1 MTRKGCVWGWLIGVL
16 ALLVIFLVTIVAIES
31 LLGQKLSFPSYG
43 ARVGL
48 IRVEGGIYDSRQVIR
63 DLESLVEDPGIRAI
77 VLRVDSPGGGAAASQ
92 EIFEY
97 VRGVQ
102 EQDVPLV
109 VSMGSVAAS
118 GGYYIACTADT
129 IFANP
134 GTLTGSIGVVMSFTN
149 LEELFGKIGLDFEVI
164 KSGRFKDTGSWSRQ
178 MTDAERAL
186 LQETIDDIHAQFVEA
201 VAEGRGMEYD
211 AVAALADGRIFS
223 GRQALQAGLV
233 DRLGTLEDAVAVAG
247 RMGGIE
253 GEPRVQEPV
262 RRERLTLFDLL
273 LGTASKL
280 LRPEASSV
288 GAHYIYRPSK

>member
-1 MTRKGCVWGWLIGVL
+1 MTRKGCIWGWLIGVL
-16 ALLVIFLVTIVAIES
+16 GLLVIFLVTIVAIES
-31 LLGQKLSFPSYG
+31 LLGQQLSFPSYG

-48 IRVEGGIYDSRQVIR
+48 VRVEGGIYDSRQIID
-63 DLESLVEDPGIRAI
+63 DLERMAEDPGIRAI
-77 VLRVDSPGGGAAASQ
+77 VLRVESPGGGAAASQ
-92 EIFEY
+92 EIY
-97 VRGVQ
+97 DCIRGVQ
-102 EQDVPLV
+102 EQGVPLV

-178 MTDAERAL
+178 MTDDERAL
-186 LQETIDDIHAQFVEA
+186 LQGTIDDIHAQFVEA
-201 VAEGRGMEYD
+201 VVEGRGMEYD

-223 GRQALQAGLV
+223 GRQALEAGLV
-233 DRLGTLEDAVAVAG
+233 DRLGSLEDAVEVAAL
-247 RMGGIE
+247 MGGIE
-253 GEPRVQEPV
+253 GEPNEQEPV
-262 RRERLTLFDLL
+262 RRERLTLWQLL
-273 LGTASKL
+273 SGTASNL

>member
-1 MTRKGCVWGWLIGVL
+1 MTRKGCIWGWLIGVL

-31 LLGQKLSFPSYG
+31 LLGQRLSFPTYG

-48 IRVEGGIYDSRQVIR
+48 VRVEGGIYDSRQVIR
-63 DLESLVEDPGIRAI
+63 DLESMVEDPGIQAI

-97 VRGVQ
+97 IRGVQ
-102 EQDVPLV
+102 EQGVPLV

-118 GGYYIACTADT
+118 GAYYIACTADT

-149 LEELFGKIGLDFEVI
+149 LEGLFGKIGLDFEVI

-223 GRQALQAGLV
+223 GRQALEAGLV
-233 DRLGTLEDAVAVAG
+233 DRLGTLEDAVEVAA

-262 RRERLTLFDLL
+262 RRNRLTLWDLL
-273 LGTASKL
+273 SGTASNL
-280 LRPEASSV
+280 LRPEGSSV

>member
-1 MTRKGCVWGWLIGVL
+1 MTRKGCIWGWLIGVL

-31 LLGQKLSFPSYG
+31 VLGQRLSFPTYG

-48 IRVEGGIYDSRQVIR
+48 VRVEGGIYDSRQVIG
-63 DLESLVEDPGIRAI
+63 DLESLVEDPGIQAI

-97 VRGVQ
+97 IRGIQ
-102 EQDVPLV
+102 EEGLPLV

-164 KSGRFKDTGSWSRQ
+164 KSGRFKDTGSWSRE

-186 LQETIDDIHAQFVEA
+186 LQGTIDDIHAQFVEA
-201 VAEGRGMEYD
+201 IAEGRGMEYD

-223 GRQALQAGLV
+223 GRQALEAGLV
-233 DRLGTLEDAVAVAG
+233 DRLGTLEDAVELAG
-247 RMGGIE
+247 RMAGIE

-273 LGTASKL
+273 TGTASNL
-280 LRPEASSV
+280 LRPEGSNL

>member
-1 MTRKGCVWGWLIGVL
+1 MTRKGCIWGWLIGVL

-31 LLGQKLSFPSYG
+31 LLGQRLSFPTYG

-48 IRVEGGIYDSRQVIR
+48 VRVEGGIYDSRQVIR
-63 DLESLVEDPGIRAI
+63 DLESMVEDPGIQAI

-97 VRGVQ
+97 IRGVQ
-102 EQDVPLV
+102 EQGVPLV

-118 GGYYIACTADT
+118 GAYYIACTADT

-223 GRQALQAGLV
+223 GRQALEAGLV
-233 DRLGTLEDAVAVAG
+233 DRLGTLEDAVEVAA

-262 RRERLTLFDLL
+262 RRNRLTLWDLL
-273 LGTASKL
+273 SGSASNL
-280 LRPEASSV
+280 LRPEGSSV

>member
-1 MTRKGCVWGWLIGVL
+1 MTRKGCIWGWLIGVL

-43 ARVGL
+43 PRVGL
-48 IRVEGGIYDSRQVIR
+48 VRVEGGIYDSRRVIG
-63 DLESLVEDPGIRAI
+63 DLESMVEDPGIQAI

-97 VRGVQ
+97 IRGVQ
-102 EQDVPLV
+102 EQGIPLV

-178 MTDAERAL
+178 MTDAERAV

-223 GRQALQAGLV
+223 GRQALEAGLV
-233 DRLGTLEDAVAVAG
+233 DRLGTLEDAVEVAA
-247 RMGGIE
+247 RMGEIE
-253 GEPRVQEPV
+253 GEPRVHEPV

-273 LGTASKL
+273 SGTASNL
-280 LRPEASSV
+280 LRPEGSSV

>member
-1 MTRKGCVWGWLIGVL
+1 MTRKGCIWGWLIGVL

-31 LLGQKLSFPSYG
+31 VLGQRLSFPTYG

-48 IRVEGGIYDSRQVIR
+48 VRVEGGIYDSRRIIG
-63 DLESLVEDPGIRAI
+63 DLESMVEDPGIHAI

-97 VRGVQ
+97 IRGIQ
-102 EQDVPLV
+102 EEGLPLV

-164 KSGRFKDTGSWSRQ
+164 KSGRFKDTGSWSRE

-186 LQETIDDIHAQFVEA
+186 LQGTIDDIHAQFVEA
-201 VAEGRGMEYD
+201 IAEGRGMEYD

-223 GRQALQAGLV
+223 GRQALEAGLV
-233 DRLGTLEDAVAVAG
+233 DRLGTLEDAVEVAG
-247 RMGGIE
+247 RMAGIE

-273 LGTASKL
+273 TGTASNL
-280 LRPEASSV
+280 LRPEGSNL

>member
-1 MTRKGCVWGWLIGVL
+1 MTRKGCIWGWLIGVL

-31 LLGQKLSFPSYG
+31 LLGQRLSFPTYG

-48 IRVEGGIYDSRQVIR
+48 VRVEGGIYDSRQVIR
-63 DLESLVEDPGIRAI
+63 DLESMVEDPGIQAI

-97 VRGVQ
+97 IRGVQ
-102 EQDVPLV
+102 EQGVPLV

-118 GGYYIACTADT
+118 GAYYIACTADT

-149 LEELFGKIGLDFEVI
+149 LEGLFGKIGLDFEVI

-223 GRQALQAGLV
+223 GRQALEAGLV
-233 DRLGTLEDAVAVAG
+233 DRLGTLEDAVEVAA

-262 RRERLTLFDLL
+262 RRNRLTLWDLL
-273 LGTASKL
+273 SGSASNL
-280 LRPEASSV
+280 LRPEGSSV

>member
-1 MTRKGCVWGWLIGVL
+1 MTRKGCIWGWLIGVL

-48 IRVEGGIYDSRQVIR
+48 VRVEGGIYDSRQVIG
-63 DLESLVEDPGIRAI
+63 DLESMVEDPGIQAI

-97 VRGVQ
+97 IKGVQ
-102 EQDVPLV
+102 EQGMPMV

-186 LQETIDDIHAQFVEA
+186 LQGTIDDIHAQFVEA

-223 GRQALQAGLV
+223 GRQALEAGLV
-233 DRLGTLEDAVAVAG
+233 DRLGTLEDAVEVAA

-262 RRERLTLFDLL
+262 RRERLTLFDLIS
-273 LGTASKL
+273 GTASNL

>member
-1 MTRKGCVWGWLIGVL
+1 MTRKGCIWGWLIGVV
-16 ALLVIFLVTIVAIES
+16 ALLVIFLVTMVAIES
-31 LLGQKLSFPSYG
+31 LLGQHLSFPTYG

-48 IRVEGGIYDSRQVIR
+48 VRVEGGIYDSRQVIK
-63 DLESLVEDPGIRAI
+63 DLESMVENPGIEAI

-92 EIFEY
+92 EIYECI
-97 VRGVQ
+97 RGIQ
-102 EQDVPLV
+102 EEGVPLV

-201 VAEGRGMEYD
+201 VAEGRGMEYE
-211 AVAALADGRIFS
+211 AVALLADGRIFS
-223 GRQALQAGLV
+223 GRQALEAGLV
-233 DRLGTLEDAVAVAG
+233 DRLGTLENAVAVAA

-262 RRERLTLFDLL
+262 RRKRLTLWDLL
-273 LGTASKL
+273 SGTASNL
-280 LRPEASSV
+280 LRPEGSSV

>member
-1 MTRKGCVWGWLIGVL
+1 MTRKGCIWGWLIGVL
-16 ALLVIFLVTIVAIES
+16 ALLVIFLVTMVTIES
-31 LLGQKLSFPSYG
+31 LLGQRLSFPSYG

-48 IRVEGGIYDSRQVIR
+48 LRVEGGIYDSRQIIA
-63 DLESLVEDPGIRAI
+63 DLEHMTEDPGIRAI

-92 EIFEY
+92 EIY
-97 VRGVQ
+97 QYIRSVQ
-102 EQDVPLV
+102 EQGIPLV

-149 LEELFGKIGLDFEVI
+149 LEELFGKLGMDFEVI
-164 KSGRFKDTGSWSRQ
+164 KSGEFKDTGSWSRQ
-178 MTDAERAL
+178 MTGDERAL
-186 LQETIDDIHAQFVEA
+186 LQGTIDDIHAQFVEA

-223 GRQALQAGLV
+223 GRQALEAGLV
-233 DRLGTLEDAVAVAG
+233 DCLGSLEDAVEVAG

-262 RRERLTLFDLL
+262 RRERLTLWDLL
-273 LGTASKL
+273 TGTASNL
-280 LRPEASSV
+280 LRPEASRV

>member
-1 MTRKGCVWGWLIGVL
+1 MTRKGCIWGWLIGVL

-31 LLGQKLSFPSYG
+31 LLGQRLSFPTYG

-48 IRVEGGIYDSRQVIR
+48 IRVEGGIYDSRQIIA
-63 DLESLVEDPGIRAI
+63 DLEHMTEDPGIQAI

-92 EIFEY
+92 EIY
-97 VRGVQ
+97 DHIRGVQ
-102 EQDVPLV
+102 EQGMPLV

-149 LEELFGKIGLDFEVI
+149 LEELFGKLGMDFEVI
-164 KSGRFKDTGSWSRQ
+164 KSGKFKDTGSWSRQ
-178 MTDAERAL
+178 MTDEERAL
-186 LQETIDDIHAQFVEA
+186 LQGTIDDIHAQFVEA

-211 AVAALADGRIFS
+211 VVAALADGRIFS
-223 GRQALQAGLV
+223 GRQALEAGLV
-233 DRLGTLEDAVAVAG
+233 DRLGSLADAVEVAA

-262 RRERLTLFDLL
+262 RRERLTLWDLL
-273 LGTASKL
+273 TGTATNL

>member
-1 MTRKGCVWGWLIGVL
+1 MTRKGCIWGWLIGVL
-16 ALLVIFLVTIVAIES
+16 ALLVIFLVTMVAIES
-31 LLGQKLSFPSYG
+31 LLGQHLSFPTYG

-48 IRVEGGIYDSRQVIR
+48 VRVEGGIYDSRQIIK
-63 DLESLVEDPGIRAI
+63 DLESMVENPGIEAI

-97 VRGVQ
+97 IRGIQ
-102 EQDVPLV
+102 EEGVPLV

-211 AVAALADGRIFS
+211 AVAVLADGRIFS
-223 GRQALQAGLV
+223 GRQALEDV
-233 DRLGTLEDAVAVAG
+233 VSLGVGG
-247 RMGGIE
+247 RY
-253 GEPRVQEPV
+253 P
-262 RRERLTLFDLL
+262 LTLQ
-273 LGTASKL
+273 G
-280 LRPEASSV
+280 R
-288 GAHYIYRPSK
+288 

>member
-1 MTRKGCVWGWLIGVL
+1 MTRKGCIWGWLIGVL

-31 LLGQKLSFPSYG
+31 LLGQRLSFPTYG

-48 IRVEGGIYDSRQVIR
+48 VRVEGGIYDSRQVIR
-63 DLESLVEDPGIRAI
+63 DLESMVEDPGIQAI

-97 VRGVQ
+97 IRRVQ
-102 EQDVPLV
+102 EQGVPLV

-118 GGYYIACTADT
+118 GAYYIACTADT

-223 GRQALQAGLV
+223 GRQALEAGLV
-233 DRLGTLEDAVAVAG
+233 DRLGTLEDAVEVAA

-262 RRERLTLFDLL
+262 RRKGLTLWDLL
-273 LGTASKL
+273 SGTASNL
-280 LRPEASSV
+280 LRPEGSSV

>member
-1 MTRKGCVWGWLIGVL
+1 MTRKGCIWGWLIGVL
-16 ALLVIFLVTIVAIES
+16 ALLVIFLVTMLAIES
-31 LLGQKLSFPSYG
+31 LLGQRLSFPTYG

-48 IRVEGGIYDSRQVIR
+48 VRVEGGIYDSRQVIR
-63 DLESLVEDPGIRAI
+63 DLESMVEDPGIKAI

-97 VRGVQ
+97 IRGVQ
-102 EQDVPLV
+102 EQGVPLV

-223 GRQALQAGLV
+223 GRQALEAGLV
-233 DRLGTLEDAVAVAG
+233 DRLGTLEDAVEVAA

-262 RRERLTLFDLL
+262 RRERLTLWDLL
-273 LGTASKL
+273 SGTASNL
-280 LRPEASSV
+280 LRPEGSSV

>member
-1 MTRKGCVWGWLIGVL
+1 MTRKGCIWGWLIGVL
-16 ALLVIFLVTIVAIES
+16 GLLVIFLVTIVAIES
-31 LLGQKLSFPSYG
+31 LLGQSLSFPSYG

-48 IRVEGGIYDSRQVIR
+48 IRVEGGIYDSRRVID
-63 DLESLVEDPGIRAI
+63 DLERMAEDPGIRAI

-92 EIFEY
+92 EIY
-97 VRGVQ
+97 DCIRGVQ
-102 EQDVPLV
+102 EQGMPLV

-178 MTDAERAL
+178 MTDDERAL
-186 LQETIDDIHAQFVEA
+186 LQGTIDDIHAQFVEA
-201 VAEGRGMEYD
+201 VVEGRGMGYD

-223 GRQALQAGLV
+223 GRQALEAGLV
-233 DRLGTLEDAVAVAG
+233 DRLGTLEDAVEVAAL
-247 RMGGIE
+247 MGGIE
-253 GEPRVQEPV
+253 GEPHVEEPV
-262 RRERLTLFDLL
+262 RRERLTLWQLL
-273 LGTASKL
+273 SGTASNL
-280 LRPEASSV
+280 LQPEASSV

>member
-1 MTRKGCVWGWLIGVL
+1 MTRKGCIWGWLIGVL

-31 LLGQKLSFPSYG
+31 LLGQSLSFPSYG

-247 RMGGIE
+247 RMGGIK

-273 LGTASKL
+273 SGTASKL